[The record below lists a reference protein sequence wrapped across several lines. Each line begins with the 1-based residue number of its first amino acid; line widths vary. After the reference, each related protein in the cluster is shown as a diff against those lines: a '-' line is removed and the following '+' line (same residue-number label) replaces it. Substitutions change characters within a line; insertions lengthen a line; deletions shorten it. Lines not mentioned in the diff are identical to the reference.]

1 MRRPV
6 KSVQTILEQQIR
18 AVQSS
23 EKDPRSEVFDRLV
36 AALGIDMQV
45 LRHLLESHPHPI
57 IEEMTQAEI
66 EEWALAGMLP
76 VIQSSKSALLGHSIR
91 LLGRLSA
98 ESEEIKTLSQDMAF
112 LTMLERLRPGAGVLE
127 LCAGDRAFVLYV
139 LHTIGLDAPQ
149 DLLDEAICDYRRIV
163 PQLESA
169 IEFDAIAEL
178 LKDPD
183 ADWAEFFESVVSDR
197 LDSNPSKEEILR
209 KMQRIA
215 REPSG
220 YIEAN

>member
-6 KSVQTILEQQIR
+6 KSVQAILGQQIR

-23 EKDPRSEVFDRLV
+23 DKDPRSEVFDRLV

-76 VIQSSKSALLGHSIR
+76 VVQSNKSALLGHSIR

-98 ESEEIKTLSQDMAF
+98 ESEES
-112 LTMLERLRPGAGVLE
+112 
-127 LCAGDRAFVLYV
+127 
-139 LHTIGLDAPQ
+139 
-149 DLLDEAICDYRRIV
+149 
-163 PQLESA
+163 
-169 IEFDAIAEL
+169 
-178 LKDPD
+178 
-183 ADWAEFFESVVSDR
+183 
-197 LDSNPSKEEILR
+197 
-209 KMQRIA
+209 
-215 REPSG
+215 
-220 YIEAN
+220 